1 MRSFR
6 VFNDVK
12 GVPIVWKLGGV
23 RLGPYGQIAILLLG
37 ALSVPLSF
45 VSVVLP
51 FVVFGFGFLVVAVYA
66 VTLSRLDES
75 GALSERTQVRL
86 LRRGLK
92 HRYSANFDLPGI

>member
-23 RLGPYGQIAILLLG
+23 RLGVFGQIAVLLLA
-37 ALSVPLSF
+37 ALSALLSL
-45 VSVVLP
+45 VSLVLP
-51 FVVFGFGFLVVAVYA
+51 FVFFGAGFLVIAVYA

-75 GALSERTQVRL
+75 GSLSERTQLRL

-92 HRYSANFDLPGI
+92 HRYSANFELPGI

>member
-37 ALSVPLSF
+37 SLSVPLSF
-45 VSVVLP
+45 VSVILP

>member
-6 VFNDVK
+6 VFNDIK

>member
-12 GVPIVWKLGGV
+12 GVPIVWKLGGI
-23 RLGPYGQIAILLLG
+23 RLGVYGQIAVLLLAAVSA
-37 ALSVPLSF
+37 ALSLFSL
-45 VSVVLP
+45 VLP
-51 FVVFGFGFLVVAVYA
+51 FVVFVFGFLVIAVYA
-66 VTLSRLDES
+66 VTLSRLDDT
-75 GALSERTQVRL
+75 GALSERTQLRL